1 MQRARQ
7 LGNVVGVGGAAGDVQ
22 HGRFV
27 RQADAHARAGVLRA
41 AFAGD
46 VQPLPLVGVV
56 VGKGL
61 GGAQQMI
68 GNEFVHGDFLKR
80 RHAA

>member
-1 MQRARQ
+1 MQRAGQ
-7 LGNVVGVGGAAGDVQ
+7 LGQVVGVGGAAGHVQ

-56 VGKGL
+56 VGKGS
-61 GGAQQMI
+61 AQQMI